1 MTVEPDAAGHFRP
14 PLVVAAGSK
23 HHDDAAALNDR
34 VSDEASGELSEMLSG
49 TSPMQRILL
58 KASAGA
64 GKSYALKRLVV
75 EATQHADGRRVA
87 ITAFTNK
94 QVQPLAVSVGES
106 LGRDSVALLAGRGAY
121 NDIPQ
126 AVHDAATV
134 VTSTGH
140 LPPDV
145 KVVIATAARFG
156 AIGEVRRLRNH
167 LGDASNGTAPFDVLF
182 VDEAWQIAHHL
193 FDKVTK
199 VAPLWVGVGD
209 VGQLPPL
216 EIGENPWRGDPG
228 YNPYRAWPT
237 DYDDDARTW
246 SRELPT
252 VWRPSSG
259 HLALWR
265 AFYPEWQS
273 LDCVAAPG
281 DRAVD
286 LGAMDGGAAEIWRQI
301 GTGVPTLL
309 EVDGLE
315 EPEAADIDLPLMEFV
330 EYLLDEFFTAEVSLV
345 SADYDNDVPGRP
357 TGKWSKASPRGQNE
371 YPLVTILA
379 TRNQSVDDAKEVV
392 ERLQKRHNLTDRDVV
407 ASTVDSWQGNTNGI
421 TIAVHPLNGA
431 TELDSFNSSFG
442 RLAVACT
449 RSTHGLLMLTRPGL
463 DDLLAE
469 APARPGTPFGEPG
482 TRQLPRQTHAR
493 ILATFARGTIDVS
506 DDEEEPAS

>member
-1 MTVEPDAAGHFRP
+1 MTTEHGETGHFQG
-14 PLVVAAGSK
+14 PLDVAIGDK
-23 HHDDAAALNDR
+23 HHEDAAALNDC
-34 VSDEASGELSEMLSG
+34 VSDEASAELADMLAG
-49 TSPMQRILL
+49 TSPMERILL

-75 EATQHADGRRVA
+75 EATQHAEGRRVA

-94 QVQPLAVSVGES
+94 QVRPLAVSVADS
-106 LGRDSVALLAGRGAY
+106 LGKDAVALLASHEAY
-121 NDIPQ
+121 NAIPSE
-126 AVHDAATV
+126 VLAAASV
-134 VTSTGH
+134 VTSTSQ
-140 LPPDV
+140 LPTDV

-156 AIGEVRRLRNH
+156 AIGEVGRLRNH
-167 LGDASNGTAPFDVLF
+167 LGDAANGVAPFDVLF

-193 FDKVTK
+193 FDRITK
-199 VAPLWVGVGD
+199 IAPLWVGVGD

-237 DYDDDARTW
+237 EYDDDPRTW

-252 VWRPSSG
+252 VWRPCAG

-265 AFYPEWQS
+265 AFYPEWES

-281 DRAVD
+281 DREID
-286 LGAMDGGAAEIWRQI
+286 LGSMDDGVAEIWRQV

-309 EVDGLE
+309 EVAGLP
-315 EPEAADIDLPLMEFV
+315 EPEAADIDMPLMEFV
-330 EYLLDEFFTAEVSLV
+330 EYVVDEFFTAEVSLI
-345 SADYDNDVPGRP
+345 SATYDIDVPGRP
-357 TGKWSKASPRGQNE
+357 TGNWDRISPRGDHQ
-371 YPLVTILA
+371 YPLIAILA
-379 TRNQSVDDAKEVV
+379 TRNQSVDDAKEIVD
-392 ERLQKRHNLTDRDVV
+392 RLQKKHNLTDRDIV
-407 ASTVDSWQGNTNGI
+407 ASTVDSWQGNTNGV

-431 TELDSFNSSFG
+431 AELDTFNSSFG

-449 RSTHGLLMLTRPGL
+449 RATHGLLMLARPGL

-482 TRQLPRQTHAR
+482 TRQLPRQTHVR
-493 ILATFARGTIDVS
+493 ILATFARSVIDVS
-506 DDEEEPAS
+506 DDE

>member
-1 MTVEPDAAGHFRP
+1 MTTEQATTSHFIEPRDIATGDTYHE
-14 PLVVAAGSK
+14 
-23 HHDDAAALNDR
+23 DAAALNGA
-34 VSDEASGELSEMLSG
+34 VADEASRELAEMLSG
-49 TSPMQRILL
+49 TSPVERILM

-75 EATQHADGRRVA
+75 EASQHPQGRRVA

-94 QVQPLAVSVGES
+94 QVRPLAVSLGES
-106 LGRDSVALLAGRGAY
+106 LGRDVVALLASQDAFREMPSEVLA
-121 NDIPQ
+121 
-126 AVHDAATV
+126 AATV
-134 VTSTGH
+134 VTSTSQ
-140 LPPDV
+140 LPTDV

-156 AIGEVRRLRNH
+156 AIGEMGRLRNH
-167 LGDASNGTAPFDVLF
+167 LGAASNGTAPFDVLF

-237 DYDDDARTW
+237 DYDDDPRTW

-252 VWRPSSG
+252 VWRPSAG

-265 AFYPEWQS
+265 AFYPEWAS

-281 DRAVD
+281 DREVD
-286 LGAMDGGAAEIWRQI
+286 LGSMDDGVAEIWRQV

-309 EVDGLE
+309 EIDGLA

-330 EYLLDEFFTAEVSLV
+330 EYLVDEFFTAEASLV
-345 SADYDNDVPGRP
+345 SAAYDDDVPGRP
-357 TGKWSKASPRGQNE
+357 TGKWDKASPRGDQRD
-371 YPLVTILA
+371 PLIAILA
-379 TRNQSVDDAKEVV
+379 TRNQSVDDAKEIVG
-392 ERLQKRHNLTDRDVV
+392 RLQEKHGLTDRDVV

-431 TELDSFNSSFG
+431 TELDAFNSSFG

-449 RSTHGLLMLTRPGL
+449 RATHGLLMLTRPGL
-463 DDLLAE
+463 NELLAE

-493 ILATFARGTIDVS
+493 IVATFARGTIDVS
-506 DDEEEPAS
+506 DDD